1 MPSLK
6 VLLSAEQ
13 IHNRIAELGAEIDRD
28 YPSGEPVYLI
38 AVLKGAFIFM
48 ADLSRA
54 MKTPARIEF
63 IGISSYGKG
72 KTSSGQVQLTKDLDA
87 PIEGHHVIIVED
99 ILDTG
104 ITLNYLTKL
113 MAQRKPKSLR
123 IVALLDKPERR
134 KSPVKAD
141 YVGFTIPDEFVV
153 GYGLDYAEDY
163 RNLKDV
169 CVMGRRLIL
178 RRAQQWFQ
186 RPQHRVRNNLRSLGG
201 RMDTVALE
209 VAQISRDDV
218 LQQKRNQRQLILG
231 GQTAVNGLEVVN
243 VIRTVVGRQRHSR
256 QHHAR
261 AHPLERD
268 DHLLQIFTRHRQR
281 QTRAG
286 RRCRRVPAAP
296 SRASVRLPVLR
307 RATPPAV
314 VSPLIPRFTT
324 CHA

>member
-6 VLLSAEQ
+6 VLLSAEE
-13 IHNRIAELGAEIDRD
+13 IHKRIAELGAEIDRD

-48 ADLSRA
+48 ADLARA

-169 CVMGRRLIL
+169 CVMSG
-178 RRAQQWFQ
+178 
-186 RPQHRVRNNLRSLGG
+186 S
-201 RMDTVALE
+201 
-209 VAQISRDDV
+209 
-218 LQQKRNQRQLILG
+218 
-231 GQTAVNGLEVVN
+231 
-243 VIRTVVGRQRHSR
+243 
-256 QHHAR
+256 
-261 AHPLERD
+261 
-268 DHLLQIFTRHRQR
+268 
-281 QTRAG
+281 
-286 RRCRRVPAAP
+286 
-296 SRASVRLPVLR
+296 
-307 RATPPAV
+307 
-314 VSPLIPRFTT
+314 
-324 CHA
+324 